1 MEFIDKNGT
10 WKEQKN
16 KLKKR
21 FAILIDSDLI
31 LEEGKKQE
39 MFSKLQIKLNLSKLE
54 LDRILNEI

>member
-39 MFSKLQIKLNLSKLE
+39 MFSKLQIKHV
-54 LDRILNEI
+54 